1 MADQNGLCDP
11 TFAVPLSDDLPA
23 LALPVENDSIRVT
36 LKSSQLFAIWA
47 LIIARFLRLT
57 QGKRSFTQKSSY
69 IGFHA
74 PVPTAWLMAVSCNA
88 APV

>member
-1 MADQNGLCDP
+1 LTAL
-11 TFAVPLSDDLPA
+11 FAASAGQVRPA
-23 LALPVENDSIRVT
+23 GNDSMRVI

-74 PVPTAWLMAVSCNA
+74 PVPAAWLMAISCNA
-88 APV
+88 AAV